1 MDKIHIG
8 SRRGEMSCVV
18 WHTKSEN
25 RYVNYNK
32 SDLCVEILKNEYITE
47 WVIDMSSKIKIALA
61 VVIVIMLGINV
72 AIILH
77 GVPKNNPVVKQQKL
91 SQNSIFINQQQVL
104 QKEKRSFQV
113 VSLANESSNQ
123 TQATTT
129 RQSTPTSG
137 SNGGT
142 VGVSD
147 TKLPPKFD
155 ILPNVNVS
163 SVPQWAQRGAL
174 IAGSYDLGWSMC
186 IVATTQDASKQVL
199 QVDWSGKFATQCS
212 GVPATGFP
220 SDQVYSDNAVVTI
233 STSSTPLT
241 LPTTWYT
248 VTITM
253 TGVGPNGNTI
263 GLTRIDHV
271 ETLYTTLGPIVVG
284 MSYGA
289 AEPFTP

>member
-1 MDKIHIG
+1 
-8 SRRGEMSCVV
+8 MSP
-18 WHTKSEN
+18 
-25 RYVNYNK
+25 
-32 SDLCVEILKNEYITE
+32 
-47 WVIDMSSKIKIALA
+47 KIKIALA

-77 GVPKNNPVVKQQKL
+77 GVPKNNQVVKQQAF
-91 SQNSIFINQQQVL
+91 SQNTVFVNQQQAL

-113 VSLANESSNQ
+113 VSLANDSSNQ
-123 TQATTT
+123 TQATIVK
-129 RQSTPTSG
+129 QSVTTSG
-137 SNGGT
+137 NNNRT

-163 SVPQWAQRGAL
+163 SVPQWAQQGAL

-199 QVDWSGKFATQCS
+199 QVDWSGVFALDCS
-212 GVPATGFP
+212 NVPATGYP
-220 SDQVYSDNAVVTI
+220 SNQVYSDSAAVTL
-233 STSSTPLT
+233 SPSSTPLT
-241 LPTTWYT
+241 MPTTWYT

-253 TGVGPNGNTI
+253 TGVGPNGTTI
-263 GLTRIDHV
+263 GLTRVDRV

>member
-137 SNGGT
+137 SNGVYLLYERRGLGSLADQAET
-142 VGVSD
+142 RSFSKTGRMVGVPSVRAWHRSRRS
-147 TKLPPKFD
+147 
-155 ILPNVNVS
+155 VNNC
-163 SVPQWAQRGAL
+163 L
-174 IAGSYDLGWSMC
+174 D
-186 IVATTQDASKQVL
+186 
-199 QVDWSGKFATQCS
+199 
-212 GVPATGFP
+212 
-220 SDQVYSDNAVVTI
+220 
-233 STSSTPLT
+233 
-241 LPTTWYT
+241 
-248 VTITM
+248 
-253 TGVGPNGNTI
+253 
-263 GLTRIDHV
+263 
-271 ETLYTTLGPIVVG
+271 
-284 MSYGA
+284 
-289 AEPFTP
+289 